1 MAESPETP
9 ASPAAP
15 AAHSPHAT
23 PGTPATPAP
32 RATREATAGGE
43 RVAHVGLV
51 GLGRMG
57 RNLFRLLHDSADLRL
72 EAVSDAAAPATLAYL
87 LRFDTLLGR
96 FPAPISQDGDVLRV
110 GRSYRSQASQ
120 GSQGSQGSQ
129 ASQERQVRLLPA
141 KPAGEIPWGELGI
154 DTVIDAGAPGRG
166 RAEIER
172 HLAAGARRVFLTSEP
187 AEAPDI
193 TVAMGVND
201 GQLRREHRIVC
212 NASSTVQA
220 TAPIARILLDTF
232 GIRRAIVTTV
242 HAYTDEQRLADQPAD
257 EPRRGR
263 AAAENI
269 IPRETAAAAVLSE
282 LLPELRGKLTGLA
295 MSVPVANGSVV
306 DLVCWHDRPVTVE
319 EVNRV
324 VREAAA
330 APPFRGILAYED
342 SAIVSSDILG
352 SEASGTFDSMATMAL
367 AGHASKT
374 LTWFD
379 NGWGVAHRL
388 IELIRRFLE
397 IDAHAAHSETGG
409 DGKEL
414 RP

>member
-15 AAHSPHAT
+15 AAHSAHAT
-23 PGTPATPAP
+23 GGTPAPPET
-32 RATREATAGGE
+32 RAVREAPAGGE

-57 RNLFRLLHDSADLRL
+57 RNVFRLLHDSADLRL

-96 FPAPISQDGDVLRV
+96 FPAPITLDGDVLSV
-110 GRSYRSQASQ
+110 GRVAHGEDGQA
-120 GSQGSQGSQ
+120 
-129 ASQERQVRLLPA
+129 RQVRLLPA
-141 KPAGEIPWGELGI
+141 KPPGEIPWGELGI
-154 DTVIDAGAPGRG
+154 DTVIDAGAGGRG

-172 HLAAGARRVFLTSEP
+172 HLAAGARRVFLASPP

-201 GQLRREHRIVC
+201 NQLRREHRIVC
-212 NASSTVQA
+212 MASATVQA
-220 TAPIARILLDTF
+220 AAPIARILHAAF
-232 GIRRAIVTTV
+232 GIRRAILTTV
-242 HAYTDEQRLADQPAD
+242 HAYTDEQRLADVPAD

-269 IPRETAAAAVLSE
+269 IPRQTGDAALLSE

-295 MSVPVANGSVV
+295 MSVPVPNGSVA

-319 EVNRV
+319 ELNRV
-324 VREAAA
+324 VREAVAS
-330 APPFRGILAYED
+330 PPYQGILAYED
-342 SAIVSSDILG
+342 SAVVSSDILG
-352 SEASGTFDSMATMAL
+352 SEASGTFDSLATMAL
-367 AGHASKT
+367 AGDASKT

-379 NGWGVAHRL
+379 NSWGVAHRL
-388 IELIRRFLE
+388 IELIRRFQE
-397 IDAHAAHSETGG
+397 IDAQARIGG
-409 DGKEL
+409 GVKEHQ
-414 RP
+414 P

>member
-1 MAESPETP
+1 MSGD
-9 ASPAAP
+9 
-15 AAHSPHAT
+15 H
-23 PGTPATPAP
+23 
-32 RATREATAGGE
+32 
-43 RVAHVGLV
+43 VAHVGLV
-51 GLGRMG
+51 GMGRMG
-57 RNLFRLLHDSADLRL
+57 RNVFRLLHDSTDLQL
-72 EAVSDAAAPATLAYL
+72 EAVSDAASPATLAYL

-96 FPAPISQDGDVLRV
+96 FPAPITLDGDVLRV
-110 GRSYRSQASQ
+110 GRSQHSQRSQGQ
-120 GSQGSQGSQ
+120 GSQGSQGSH
-129 ASQERQVRLLPA
+129 ERQLRLLPA
-141 KPAGEIPWGELGI
+141 RPPGEIPWGELGI
-154 DTVIDAGAPGRG
+154 DTVIDAGAAGRG

-172 HLAAGARRVFLTSEP
+172 HLAAGARRVFLTSQP
-187 AEAPDI
+187 AGAPDI

-220 TAPIARILLDTF
+220 AAPIARILRDAF
-232 GIRRAIVTTV
+232 GIRRAILTTV
-242 HAYTDEQRLADQPAD
+242 HAYTDEQRLADVPAD

-269 IPRETAAAAVLSE
+269 IPGETGDAAVLSE

-295 MSVPVANGSVV
+295 MSVPVPNGSVV

-319 EVNRV
+319 EVNRA
-324 VREAAA
+324 VREAVA
-330 APPFRGILAYED
+330 APPFQGVLAYED

-379 NGWGVAHRL
+379 NSWGVAHRL
-388 IELIRRFLE
+388 IELIRRFQE
-397 IDAHAAHSETGG
+397 IDAHAAHAETGG
-409 DGKEL
+409 DVKEL

>member
-9 ASPAAP
+9 ASPASP
-15 AAHSPHAT
+15 AAHSAHAT
-23 PGTPATPAP
+23 PGTPTTPATSATPAT
-32 RATREATAGGE
+32 RATREAAASGE

-57 RNLFRLLHDSADLRL
+57 RNVFRLLHDSANLRL

-96 FPAPISQDGDVLRV
+96 FPAPITLDGDVMCV
-110 GRSYRSQASQ
+110 GRSQ
-120 GSQGSQGSQ
+120 GSQGTQRSQG
-129 ASQERQVRLLPA
+129 RQVRLLPA
-141 KPAGEIPWGELGI
+141 KPPGEIPWGELGI
-154 DTVIDAGAPGRG
+154 DTVIDAGDAGRG

-172 HLAAGARRVFLTSEP
+172 HLAAGARRVFLTSQP
-187 AEAPDI
+187 AWAPDI

-201 GQLRREHRIVC
+201 GELRREHRIVC
-212 NASSTVQA
+212 NASSTTQA
-220 TAPIARILLDTF
+220 AAPIARILLDAF
-232 GIRRAIVTTV
+232 GIRRAILTTV
-242 HAYTDEQRLADQPAD
+242 HGYTDDQRLADQPAD

-269 IPRETAAAAVLSE
+269 IPRESGDAAVLSE
-282 LLPELRGKLTGLA
+282 LLPELRGKLNGLA
-295 MSVPVANGSVV
+295 MSVPVANGSVL

-324 VREAAA
+324 VREAVA
-330 APPFRGILAYED
+330 APPFQGILAYED

-352 SEASGTFDSMATMAL
+352 SEASGTFDSLATMAL

-388 IELIRRFLE
+388 IELIRRCQE

-409 DGKEL
+409 DVKEL

>member
-1 MAESPETP
+1 MS
-9 ASPAAP
+9 
-15 AAHSPHAT
+15 
-23 PGTPATPAP
+23 
-32 RATREATAGGE
+32 GG

-51 GLGRMG
+51 GMGRMG
-57 RNLFRLLHDSADLRL
+57 RNVFRLLRDSADLRL

-96 FPAPISQDGDVLRV
+96 FPAPITLDGDVLRI
-110 GRSYRSQASQ
+110 GRSQ
-120 GSQGSQGSQ
+120 GSQGSHAQGSD
-129 ASQERQVRLLPA
+129 ERQVRLLPA
-141 KPAGEIPWGELGI
+141 RPPGEIPWGELGI
-154 DTVIDAGAPGRG
+154 DTVVDAGRGGRS
-166 RAEIER
+166 RADAER
-172 HLAAGARRVFLTSEP
+172 HLAAGARRVFLTSPP

-212 NASSTVQA
+212 LASSTAQA
-220 TAPIARILLDTF
+220 AAPIAKILYDAF
-232 GIRRAIVTTV
+232 GIRRAMLTTV
-242 HAYTDEQRLADQPAD
+242 HAYTDEQGLADVPAD

-269 IPRETAAAAVLSE
+269 IPRETGDAAALTE
-282 LLPELRGKLTGLA
+282 LLPELRGKLTALA
-295 MSVPVANGSVV
+295 MNVPVANGSVA

-319 EVNRV
+319 EVNRA
-324 VREAAA
+324 VREAVA

-352 SEASGTFDSMATMAL
+352 SEASGTFDSLATMAL
-367 AGHASKT
+367 GGDASKT

-388 IELIRRFLE
+388 IDLIRRFQEL
-397 IDAHAAHSETGG
+397 DARETASA
-409 DGKEL
+409 KEH

>member
-1 MAESPETP
+1 MS
-9 ASPAAP
+9 
-15 AAHSPHAT
+15 
-23 PGTPATPAP
+23 GD
-32 RATREATAGGE
+32 RA
-43 RVAHVGLV
+43 AHVGLV
-51 GLGRMG
+51 GMGRMG
-57 RNLFRLLHDSADLRL
+57 RNVFRLLHDSADLRL
-72 EAVSDAAAPATLAYL
+72 EAVSDAASPATLAYL

-96 FPAPISQDGDVLRV
+96 FPAPITLDGDVLRI
-110 GRSYRSQASQ
+110 GR
-120 GSQGSQGSQ
+120 GQGSQ
-129 ASQERQVRLLPA
+129 AQGSHEREVRLLPA
-141 KPAGEIPWGELGI
+141 RPPGEIPWGELGI
-154 DTVIDAGAPGRG
+154 DTVIDTAAAGHG

-172 HLAAGARRVFLTSEP
+172 HLAAGARRVFLTSQP
-187 AEAPDI
+187 AGAPDV

-212 NASSTVQA
+212 SASSTVQA
-220 TAPIARILLDTF
+220 AAPIAGILSDAF
-232 GIRRAIVTTV
+232 GIRRAILTTV
-242 HAYTDEQRLADQPAD
+242 HAYTDEQRLADVPAD

-269 IPRETAAAAVLSE
+269 IPGETGDAAVLSD
-282 LLPELRGKLTGLA
+282 LLPQLRGKLTGLA
-295 MSVPVANGSVV
+295 MSVPVPNGSVV

-319 EVNRV
+319 EVNRA

-330 APPFRGILAYED
+330 APPFQGILAYED

-379 NGWGVAHRL
+379 NSWGAAHRL
-388 IELIRRFLE
+388 VELIRRFQE

>member
-1 MAESPETP
+1 MS
-9 ASPAAP
+9 
-15 AAHSPHAT
+15 
-23 PGTPATPAP
+23 
-32 RATREATAGGE
+32 GE

-57 RNLFRLLHDSADLRL
+57 RNVFRLLHDSADLRL

-96 FPAPISQDGDVLRV
+96 FPAPITLDGDVLRV
-110 GRSYRSQASQ
+110 GRGQ
-120 GSQGSQGSQ
+120 GSQGSQGQGGQGSQ
-129 ASQERQVRLLPA
+129 GSQVRLLPA
-141 KPAGEIPWGELGI
+141 RPPGEIPWGELGI
-154 DTVIDAGAPGRG
+154 DTVIDTAAAGRG

-172 HLAAGARRVFLTSEP
+172 HLAAGARRVFLTSQP
-187 AEAPDI
+187 AAAPDV

-201 GQLRREHRIVC
+201 GQLRREHRVVC

-220 TAPIARILLDTF
+220 AAPIVRILLDAF
-232 GIRRAIVTTV
+232 GIRRAILTTV
-242 HAYTDEQRLADQPAD
+242 DAYSDEQRLADVPAD

-269 IPRETAAAAVLSE
+269 IPRETGDAAVLSE

-295 MSVPVANGSVV
+295 MSVPVPNGSVV

-330 APPFRGILAYED
+330 APPFQGILAYED
-342 SAIVSSDILG
+342 NAIVSSDILG

-379 NGWGVAHRL
+379 NSWGAAHRL
-388 IELIRRFLE
+388 IELIRRFQE

-409 DGKEL
+409 DVKEL

>member
-9 ASPAAP
+9 ASPATH
-15 AAHSPHAT
+15 AAHSVHTT
-23 PGTPATPAP
+23 PGTPSTPAT
-32 RATREATAGGE
+32 RATREAAAGGE

-57 RNLFRLLHDSADLRL
+57 RNVFRLLHDSADLRL

-96 FPAPISQDGDVLRV
+96 FPAPISLDGDVLRV
-110 GRSYRSQASQ
+110 GRGQ
-120 GSQGSQGSQ
+120 GSQGPQGSHGP
-129 ASQERQVRLLPA
+129 QVRLLPA
-141 KPAGEIPWGELGI
+141 SPPGEIPWGELGI
-154 DTVIDAGAPGRG
+154 DTVIDTGAAGRG

-172 HLAAGARRVFLTSEP
+172 HLAAGARRVFLTSQP
-187 AEAPDI
+187 AGAPDI

-201 GQLRREHRIVC
+201 RQLRREHRIVC
-212 NASSTVQA
+212 LASSTVQA
-220 TAPIARILLDTF
+220 AAPIASILRGAF
-232 GIRRAIVTTV
+232 GIRRAILTTV
-242 HAYTDEQRLADQPAD
+242 EAYTDEQRLADVPAD

-269 IPRETAAAAVLSE
+269 IPRETGDAAVLSE

-295 MSVPVANGSVV
+295 MSVPVPNGSVI

-324 VREAAA
+324 VREAVA
-330 APPFRGILAYED
+330 APPFQGILAYED

-379 NGWGVAHRL
+379 NSWGVAHRL
-388 IELIRRFLE
+388 LELIRRCQE

-409 DGKEL
+409 DVKEL

>member
-9 ASPAAP
+9 ASRATH
-15 AAHSPHAT
+15 AAHAAHAT
-23 PGTPATPAP
+23 PGPPATPAT
-32 RATREATAGGE
+32 RATREAAAGPE

-57 RNLFRLLHDSADLRL
+57 RNVFRLLHDSADLRL

-96 FPAPISQDGDVLRV
+96 FPAPITLDGDVLRI
-110 GRSYRSQASQ
+110 GRDHSSQ
-120 GSQGSQGSQ
+120 GS
-129 ASQERQVRLLPA
+129 QVRLLPA
-141 KPAGEIPWGELGI
+141 RPPGEIPWGELGI

-172 HLAAGARRVFLTSEP
+172 HLAAGARRVFLTSHP

-201 GQLRREHRIVC
+201 SQLRREHRIVC
-212 NASSTVQA
+212 LASSTVQA
-220 TAPIARILLDTF
+220 AAPIASILRDAF
-232 GIRRAIVTTV
+232 GIRRAILTTV
-242 HAYTDEQRLADQPAD
+242 HAYTDEQRLADVPAD

-269 IPRETAAAAVLSE
+269 IPQQTGDAAVLSE
-282 LLPELRGKLTGLA
+282 LLPELRGKLNGLA
-295 MSVPVANGSVV
+295 MSVPVPNGSVV

-324 VREAAA
+324 VREAVA
-330 APPFRGILAYED
+330 APPFQGILAYED
-342 SAIVSSDILG
+342 SAIVSSDVLG
-352 SEASGTFDSMATMAL
+352 SEASGTFDSMATMVL

-379 NGWGVAHRL
+379 NSWGAAHRL
-388 IELIRRFLE
+388 IELIRRCQE

-409 DGKEL
+409 DVKEL

>member
-9 ASPAAP
+9 ASPAAHS
-15 AAHSPHAT
+15 AHTT
-23 PGTPATPAP
+23 PGTPTTPA
-32 RATREATAGGE
+32 TRVTGEATASGE

-57 RNLFRLLHDSADLRL
+57 RNVFRLLHDSADLRL

-96 FPAPISQDGDVLRV
+96 FPAPIVLDGDVLRV
-110 GRSYRSQASQ
+110 GRSQ
-120 GSQGSQGSQ
+120 GSQGSQG
-129 ASQERQVRLLPA
+129 RQVRLLPA
-141 KPAGEIPWGELGI
+141 KPPGEIPWGELGI
-154 DTVIDAGAPGRG
+154 DTVIDAGDAGRG

-172 HLAAGARRVFLTSEP
+172 HLAAGARRVFLTSQP
-187 AEAPDI
+187 AGAPDI

-201 GQLRREHRIVC
+201 GLLRREHRIVC

-220 TAPIARILLDTF
+220 AAPIARILLDAF
-232 GIRRAIVTTV
+232 GIRRAILTTV
-242 HAYTDEQRLADQPAD
+242 HGYTDDQRLADQPAD

-269 IPRETAAAAVLSE
+269 IPRETGDAAVLSE
-282 LLPELRGKLTGLA
+282 LLPELRGKLNGLA

-324 VREAAA
+324 VREAVA
-330 APPFRGILAYED
+330 APPFQGILAYED

-352 SEASGTFDSMATMAL
+352 SEASGTFDSLATMAL

-388 IELIRRFLE
+388 IELIRRCQE
-397 IDAHAAHSETGG
+397 IDAHAQIGG
-409 DGKEL
+409 DVKEHQS
-414 RP
+414 

>member
-1 MAESPETP
+1 M
-9 ASPAAP
+9 
-15 AAHSPHAT
+15 
-23 PGTPATPAP
+23 
-32 RATREATAGGE
+32 
-43 RVAHVGLV
+43 AHVGLV

-96 FPAPISQDGDVLRV
+96 FPAPISLDGDVLRV
-110 GRSYRSQASQ
+110 GRGHRSHRSQ
-120 GSQGSQGSQ
+120 GSQEPQ

-187 AEAPDI
+187 AGAADI

-212 NASSTVQA
+212 NASATVQA
-220 TAPIARILLDTF
+220 AAPIARILLDAF
-232 GIRRAIVTTV
+232 GIRRAILTTV

-269 IPRETAAAAVLSE
+269 IPRETGAAAVLSE

-330 APPFRGILAYED
+330 AAPFQGILAYED
-342 SAIVSSDILG
+342 SAIVSSDVLG
-352 SEASGTFDSMATMAL
+352 CEASGTFDSMATMAL

-379 NGWGVAHRL
+379 NDWGVAHRL
-388 IELIRRFLE
+388 IELIRRFQE
-397 IDAHAAHSETGG
+397 IDAHAQIGG
-409 DGKEL
+409 DVKEHQ
-414 RP
+414 P

>member
-1 MAESPETP
+1 
-9 ASPAAP
+9 
-15 AAHSPHAT
+15 
-23 PGTPATPAP
+23 
-32 RATREATAGGE
+32 
-43 RVAHVGLV
+43 
-51 GLGRMG
+51 MG
-57 RNLFRLLHDSADLRL
+57 RNVFRLLHDSADLRL

-96 FPAPISQDGDVLRV
+96 FPAPIVLDGDVLRI
-110 GRSYRSQASQ
+110 GRSHASHGSHGSQGPQ
-120 GSQGSQGSQ
+120 GSQG
-129 ASQERQVRLLPA
+129 RQVRLLPA
-141 KPAGEIPWGELGI
+141 KPPGEIPWGELGI
-154 DTVIDAGAPGRG
+154 DTVIDAGDAGRG

-172 HLAAGARRVFLTSEP
+172 HLAAGARRVFLTSQP
-187 AEAPDI
+187 AWAPDI

-220 TAPIARILLDTF
+220 AAPIARILLDAF
-232 GIRRAIVTTV
+232 GIRRAILTTV
-242 HAYTDEQRLADQPAD
+242 HGYTDDQRLADQPAD

-269 IPRETAAAAVLSE
+269 IPRQTGDAAVLSE
-282 LLPELRGKLTGLA
+282 LLPELRGKLNGLA

-324 VREAAA
+324 VREAVA
-330 APPFRGILAYED
+330 APPFQGILAYED

-352 SEASGTFDSMATMAL
+352 SEASGTFDSLATMAL

-388 IELIRRFLE
+388 IELIRRFQE
-397 IDAHAAHSETGG
+397 IDAHAQIGG
-409 DGKEL
+409 DVKEHQ
-414 RP
+414 P

>member
-1 MAESPETP
+1 MAQSPETP

-15 AAHSPHAT
+15 AVHSAHAT
-23 PGTPATPAP
+23 PGTPATPAT
-32 RATREATAGGE
+32 RATREAPASGE
-43 RVAHVGLV
+43 RVAHIGLV
-51 GLGRMG
+51 GLGRVG

-72 EAVSDAAAPATLAYL
+72 EAVSDAAPPATLAYL

-96 FPAPISQDGDVLRV
+96 FPAPITLDGDVLRIIE
-110 GRSYRSQASQ
+110 SQ
-120 GSQGSQGSQ
+120 GSQGSQG
-129 ASQERQVRLLPA
+129 SQERQVRLLPA
-141 KPAGEIPWGELGI
+141 KQPMEIPWGELGI
-154 DTVIDAGAPGRG
+154 DTVIDAGPGGRG
-166 RAEIER
+166 RADIER
-172 HLAAGARRVFLTSEP
+172 HLAAGARRVFLISPP

-193 TVAMGVND
+193 TVAMRVND
-201 GQLRREHRIVC
+201 HQLRREHRIVC
-212 NASSTVQA
+212 NASSSAQA
-220 TAPIARILLDTF
+220 AAPIAKILYDAF
-232 GIRRAIVTTV
+232 GIRRAMLTTV
-242 HAYTDEQRLADQPAD
+242 HAYTDEQGLADVPAD

-269 IPRETAAAAVLSE
+269 IPRETGEAAALSD

-324 VREAAA
+324 VREAVAS
-330 APPFRGILAYED
+330 PPFQGILAYED

-352 SEASGTFDSMATMAL
+352 SEASGTFDSLATMAL

-388 IELIRRFLE
+388 IDLIRRFQE
-397 IDAHAAHSETGG
+397 IDARENGNA
-409 DGKEL
+409 KEH

>member
-23 PGTPATPAP
+23 PGTPANPAT
-32 RATREATAGGE
+32 RATRESAASGE

-72 EAVSDAAAPATLAYL
+72 EAVSDAAPPATLAYL

-96 FPAPISQDGDVLRV
+96 FPAPISLDGDVLRV
-110 GRSYRSQASQ
+110 GRSPGRQ
-120 GSQGSQGSQ
+120 GSQGAPGSQGS
-129 ASQERQVRLLPA
+129 QVRLLPA
-141 KPAGEIPWGELGI
+141 RPPGEIPWGELGI
-154 DTVIDAGAPGRG
+154 DTVIDAGPAGRG
-166 RAEIER
+166 RADVER
-172 HLAAGARRVFLTSEP
+172 HLAAGARRVFLTSPP

-193 TVAMGVND
+193 TVAMGIND
-201 GQLRREHRIVC
+201 RQLRREHRIVC
-212 NASSTVQA
+212 NAGSTVQA
-220 TAPIARILLDTF
+220 AAPIAKILVDAF
-232 GIRRAIVTTV
+232 GIRRAMLTTV
-242 HAYTDEQRLADQPAD
+242 HAYTDEQGLADVPAA

-269 IPRETAAAAVLSE
+269 IPRETGDAAALIE

-295 MSVPVANGSVV
+295 MNVPVANGSVV

-324 VREAAA
+324 VREAVA

-379 NGWGVAHRL
+379 NSWGAAHRL
-388 IELIRRFLE
+388 IELIRRCQE

-409 DGKEL
+409 DVKEL

>member
-9 ASPAAP
+9 ASPAA
-15 AAHSPHAT
+15 HSAHAT
-23 PGTPATPAP
+23 PGTPTTPGT
-32 RATREATAGGE
+32 RVTREATASGE

-57 RNLFRLLHDSADLRL
+57 RNVFRLLHDSADLRL

-96 FPAPISQDGDVLRV
+96 FPAPISLDGDVLRV
-110 GRSYRSQASQ
+110 GRSQ
-120 GSQGSQGSQ
+120 GSQGSQE
-129 ASQERQVRLLPA
+129 SQEQRRVRLLPA
-141 KPAGEIPWGELGI
+141 KPPGEIPWGELGI
-154 DTVIDAGAPGRG
+154 DTVIDAGDAGRG

-172 HLAAGARRVFLTSEP
+172 HLAAGARRVFLTSQP
-187 AEAPDI
+187 AGAPDI

-212 NASSTVQA
+212 NASSTTQA
-220 TAPIARILLDTF
+220 AAPIARILLDAF
-232 GIRRAIVTTV
+232 GIRRAILTTV
-242 HAYTDEQRLADQPAD
+242 HGYTDDQRLADQPAD

-269 IPRETAAAAVLSE
+269 IPRETGDAAVLSE
-282 LLPELRGKLTGLA
+282 LLPELRGKLNGLA

-324 VREAAA
+324 VREAVA
-330 APPFRGILAYED
+330 APPFQGILAYED

-352 SEASGTFDSMATMAL
+352 SEASGTFDSLATMAL

-388 IELIRRFLE
+388 IELIRRFQE
-397 IDAHAAHSETGG
+397 IDAHAQIGG
-409 DGKEL
+409 DVKEHQ
-414 RP
+414 P